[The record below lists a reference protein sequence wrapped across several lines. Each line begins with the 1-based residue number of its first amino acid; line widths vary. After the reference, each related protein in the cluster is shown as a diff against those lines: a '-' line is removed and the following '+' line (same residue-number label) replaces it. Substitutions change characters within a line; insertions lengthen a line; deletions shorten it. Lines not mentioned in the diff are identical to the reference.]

1 MLKSPTILL
10 AFDWYDQRIYKGIVQ
25 YAVKRNWHISPY
37 LFSDRFI
44 PHGWPG
50 DGAITCF
57 GKTLG
62 KFILSLDMPK
72 VDISISDMPQPV
84 PRVHVDN
91 EAIGRMAAEHFLERG
106 FRHFAY
112 FSWSVVDVNQIRMDA
127 YFQALA
133 ERGIDQDSMHIIKQ
147 PPARVLGDWE
157 LHRDDILQQLQNLPR
172 PLAVFA
178 GQENLGATLIEISV
192 RNGIH
197 VPEEIAVLGV
207 DNIEF
212 LCDCLAVPL
221 SSIDTCLVD
230 LGYAAAQQLD
240 RLMQGEI
247 TMEEPPIVIPPKGV
261 VARQST
267 DILAVPHPAVVK
279 ALRFI
284 KENYHNS
291 ITLEDIGTDA
301 GMSKRGMEKAFLKYL
316 HRSPAAELR
325 RIRLDN
331 AKRMLTE
338 TNEKVET
345 IARECGYSNSS
356 NLSFAFNK
364 DAGLSPRAYRNA
376 FRVKQEG

>member
-1 MLKSPTILL
+1 MLNQPTILL
-10 AFDWYDQRIYKGIVQ
+10 AFDWQDQRIYRGIVQ
-25 YAVKRNWHISPY
+25 YAGARNWHISPY
-37 LFSDRFI
+37 LFSHRFI
-44 PHGWPG
+44 PRGWPG
-50 DGAITCF
+50 DGAITCY
-57 GKTLG
+57 GRKLG
-62 KFILSLDMPK
+62 KFIQSLDMPV
-72 VDISISDMPQPV
+72 VDTSVADIQRTI
-84 PRVHVDN
+84 PRVHCDN
-91 EAIGRMAAEHFLERG
+91 EAIGQMAAQHFLERG
-106 FRHFAY
+106 FQHFAFY
-112 FSWSVVDVNQIRMDA
+112 SWPFVRVNQIRMDS
-127 YFQALA
+127 YVRALA
-133 ERGIDQDSMHIIKQ
+133 GEGIEADAMHVISQ
-147 PPARVLGDWE
+147 PPARILGDWE
-157 LHRDDILQQLQNLPR
+157 KHRDNILGQLRKLPR

-178 GQENLGATLIEISV
+178 GQENLAGALIEICV
-192 RNGIH
+192 RHGIH

-230 LGYAAAQQLD
+230 LGYRAAQQLD

-247 TMEEPPIVIPPKGV
+247 SMDAPPILIPPKGV
-261 VARQST
+261 VCRQST

-284 KENYHNS
+284 KENYHLP
-291 ITLEDIGTDA
+291 ITLEDISSHA
-301 GMSKRGMEKAFLKYL
+301 GMSKRGMEKAFLKHL

-325 RIRLDN
+325 RLRLDN

-364 DAGLSPRAYRNA
+364 DVHMSPRAYRNA
-376 FRVKQEG
+376 FRGETQ